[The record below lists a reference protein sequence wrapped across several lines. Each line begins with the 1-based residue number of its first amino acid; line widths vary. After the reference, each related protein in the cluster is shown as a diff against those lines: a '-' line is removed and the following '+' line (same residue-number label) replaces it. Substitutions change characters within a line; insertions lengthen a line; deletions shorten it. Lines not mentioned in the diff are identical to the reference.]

1 MIIKKFQGKTE
12 AEATALAKKTLGEG
26 AVIMHVKTVKKKG
39 LFGLFKK
46 PYVEVSAA
54 LEEESDTSLNKLKAA
69 VSEVAKAIESGD
81 QKTNKT
87 AESRAEAKTKS
98 DSKSTNNKSFAES
111 VSKTSDTVSGTRL
124 DLTAGDETV
133 GTAAVSSAETSR
145 HQDTN
150 GNLEEKLDSLHNFLE
165 KQFMAE
171 KKPEINETT
180 DARSTDFFKL
190 IYNTLI
196 DNEVDEKLVNDIID
210 EAVKIYKPNC
220 QIDYILANIYQRMV
234 LKFGN
239 VSLIKEAENGPKV
252 LFFIGPTGVG
262 KTTTIAKLA
271 SKLKVNDKK
280 KVALLTTDTYRI
292 AAAEQLRTYANIL
305 EAPFKVIYSAEELT
319 EALKDYSDA
328 DYILI
333 DTAGHSH
340 NNESQKAGT
349 KQILACVSDD
359 DYEKQ
364 VYLVLSA
371 TTKYRDLKS
380 VCETYAAF
388 TDFSLI
394 FTKLDETVAL
404 GNLYNIKIRT
414 GADMSYITC
423 GQDVPDD
430 IDEFSPQNTV
440 KQLLG
445 GKG

>member
-12 AEATALAKKTLGEG
+12 AEATALAKKELGEN
-26 AVIMHVKTVKKKG
+26 AVIMHVRTVKRKG
-39 LFGLFKK
+39 LMKLFKK

-54 LEEESDTSLNKLKAA
+54 LEEESDASFAKMRAA
-69 VSEVAKAIESGD
+69 VNEVAKAVSVDKTASDEAAAKNPKEAAAESIHAIESGVA
-81 QKTNKT
+81 T
-87 AESRAEAKTKS
+87 ASRVIASNAYES
-98 DSKSTNNKSFAES
+98 SKNTES
-111 VSKTSDTVSGTRL
+111 V
-124 DLTAGDETV
+124 A
-133 GTAAVSSAETSR
+133 SASV
-145 HQDTN
+145 N
-150 GNLEEKLDSLHNFLE
+150 IEEKLDSLHNLLLE
-165 KQFMAE
+165 KQLIQE
-171 KKPEINETT
+171 RKPQVSEET

-196 DNEVDEKLVNDIID
+196 DNEVDEKYVNDIID

-234 LKFGN
+234 LKFGK
-239 VSLIKEAENGPKV
+239 VSLISEAEKNPKV

-280 KVALLTTDTYRI
+280 KIALLTTDTYRI

-305 EAPFKVIYSAEELT
+305 EVPFKVIYSADELI
-319 EALKDYSDA
+319 ASLKEFSDS
-328 DYILI
+328 DFILI

-340 NNESQKAGT
+340 NNESQKSGT
-349 KQILACVSDD
+349 KQFLSCVSDEYD
-359 DYEKQ
+359 KQ

-380 VCETYAAF
+380 VCETYAEF
-388 TDFSLI
+388 TDYSLI
-394 FTKLDETVAL
+394 FTKLDETEAL
-404 GNLYNIKIRT
+404 GNLYNIKLRT
-414 GADMSYITC
+414 GADMSYITV

-430 IDEFSPQNTV
+430 IEEFSPQNTV

>member
-12 AEATALAKKTLGEG
+12 QEATALAKKELGEN
-26 AVIMHVKTVKKKG
+26 AVIMHVRTVKRKG
-39 LFGLFKK
+39 LLKLFKK

-54 LEEESDTSLNKLKAA
+54 LEEEADTSFAKMKEA
-69 VSEVAKAIESGD
+69 VSEVAKAVGKVNDMETVTES
-81 QKTNKT
+81 
-87 AESRAEAKTKS
+87 
-98 DSKSTNNKSFAES
+98 
-111 VSKTSDTVSGTRL
+111 TSDNSSVNTLKQDVDYSAKQDLAHPSKQDSG
-124 DLTAGDETV
+124 
-133 GTAAVSSAETSR
+133 
-145 HQDTN
+145 N
-150 GNLEEKLDSLHNFLE
+150 IEEKLESLHNLLI
-165 KQFMAE
+165 E
-171 KKPEINETT
+171 KKLIDDRKTELKDIET

-196 DNEVDEKLVNDIID
+196 DNEVDEKYVNDIID
-210 EAVKIYKPNC
+210 EAVKIYKPNS

-234 LKFGN
+234 LKFGK
-239 VSLIKEAENGPKV
+239 VSLITDAKKGPKV

-280 KVALLTTDTYRI
+280 KIVLLTTDTYRI
-292 AAAEQLRTYANIL
+292 AAAEQLKTYANIL
-305 EAPFKVIYSAEELT
+305 EVPFKVIYSPEELVS
-319 EALKDYSDA
+319 AISDFSES

-333 DTAGHSH
+333 DTAGHAH
-340 NNESQKAGT
+340 TNESQKNGT
-349 KQILACVSDD
+349 KQFLSCVADEID
-359 DYEKQ
+359 KQ

-380 VCETYAAF
+380 VCETYAQF
-388 TDFSLI
+388 TDYSLI

-404 GNLYNIKIRT
+404 GNLYNIKLRT
-414 GADMSYITC
+414 GADMSYITV

-430 IDEFSPQNTV
+430 IEEFSPQNTV

>member
-12 AEATALAKKTLGEG
+12 QEATALAKKELGEN
-26 AVIMHVKTVKKKG
+26 AVIMHVRTVKRKG
-39 LFGLFKK
+39 LLKLFKK

-54 LEEESDTSLNKLKAA
+54 LEEEADTSFAKMKEAD
-69 VSEVAKAIESGD
+69 SEVAKAVGKVNDMETATES
-81 QKTNKT
+81 
-87 AESRAEAKTKS
+87 
-98 DSKSTNNKSFAES
+98 
-111 VSKTSDTVSGTRL
+111 TSDNSSVNTLKQDADYSAKQDPVHASKQDSG
-124 DLTAGDETV
+124 
-133 GTAAVSSAETSR
+133 
-145 HQDTN
+145 N
-150 GNLEEKLDSLHNFLE
+150 IEEKLESLHNLLI
-165 KQFMAE
+165 E
-171 KKPEINETT
+171 KKLIDDRKTELKDIET

-196 DNEVDEKLVNDIID
+196 DNEVDEKYVNDIID
-210 EAVKIYKPNC
+210 EAVKIYKPNS

-234 LKFGN
+234 LKFGK
-239 VSLIKEAENGPKV
+239 VSLITDANKGPKV

-280 KVALLTTDTYRI
+280 KIVLLTTDTYRI
-292 AAAEQLRTYANIL
+292 AAAEQLKTYANIL
-305 EAPFKVIYSAEELT
+305 EVPFKVIYSPEELVSSI
-319 EALKDYSDA
+319 SDFSES

-333 DTAGHSH
+333 DTAGHAH
-340 NNESQKAGT
+340 TNESQKNGT
-349 KQILACVSDD
+349 KQFLSCVADEID
-359 DYEKQ
+359 KQ

-380 VCETYAAF
+380 VCETYAQF
-388 TDFSLI
+388 TDYSLI

-404 GNLYNIKIRT
+404 GNLYNIKLRT
-414 GADMSYITC
+414 GADMSYITV

-430 IDEFSPQNTV
+430 IEEFSPQNTV

>member
-12 AEATALAKKTLGEG
+12 QEAKKKEKKELGEN
-26 AVIMHVKTVKKKG
+26 AVIMHVRTVKRKG
-39 LFGLFKK
+39 LLKLFKK

-54 LEEESDTSLNKLKAA
+54 LEEEADTSFAKMKEA
-69 VSEVAKAIESGD
+69 VSEVAKAVGKVNDME
-81 QKTNKT
+81 TA
-87 AESRAEAKTKS
+87 AES
-98 DSKSTNNKSFAES
+98 
-111 VSKTSDTVSGTRL
+111 TSDNSSVNTLKQDADYSAKQDPVHASKQDSG
-124 DLTAGDETV
+124 
-133 GTAAVSSAETSR
+133 
-145 HQDTN
+145 N
-150 GNLEEKLDSLHNFLE
+150 I
-165 KQFMAE
+165 E
-171 KKPEINETT
+171 KKLIDDRKTELKDIET

-196 DNEVDEKLVNDIID
+196 DNEVDEKYVNDIID
-210 EAVKIYKPNC
+210 EAVKIYKPNS

-234 LKFGN
+234 LKFGK
-239 VSLIKEAENGPKV
+239 VSLITDANKGPKV

-280 KVALLTTDTYRI
+280 KIVLLTTDTYRI
-292 AAAEQLRTYANIL
+292 AAAEQLKTYANIL
-305 EAPFKVIYSAEELT
+305 EVPFKVIYSPEELVS
-319 EALKDYSDA
+319 AISDFSES

-333 DTAGHSH
+333 DTAGHAH
-340 NNESQKAGT
+340 TNESQKNGT
-349 KQILACVSDD
+349 KQFLSCVADEID
-359 DYEKQ
+359 KQ

-380 VCETYAAF
+380 VCETYAQF
-388 TDFSLI
+388 TDYSLI

-404 GNLYNIKIRT
+404 GNLYNIKLRT
-414 GADMSYITC
+414 GADMSYITV

-430 IDEFSPQNTV
+430 IEEFSPQNTV

>member
-12 AEATALAKKTLGEG
+12 QEATALAKKELGEN
-26 AVIMHVKTVKKKG
+26 AVIMHVRTVKRKG
-39 LFGLFKK
+39 LLKLFKK

-54 LEEESDTSLNKLKAA
+54 LEEEADTSFAKMKEA
-69 VSEVAKAIESGD
+69 VSEVAKAVGKVNDMETVTES
-81 QKTNKT
+81 
-87 AESRAEAKTKS
+87 
-98 DSKSTNNKSFAES
+98 
-111 VSKTSDTVSGTRL
+111 TSDNSSVNTLKQDADYSAKQDPVHASKQDSG
-124 DLTAGDETV
+124 
-133 GTAAVSSAETSR
+133 
-145 HQDTN
+145 N
-150 GNLEEKLDSLHNFLE
+150 IEEKLESLHNLLI
-165 KQFMAE
+165 E
-171 KKPEINETT
+171 KKLIDDRKTELKDIET

-196 DNEVDEKLVNDIID
+196 DNEVDEKYVNDIID
-210 EAVKIYKPNC
+210 EAVKIYKPNS

-234 LKFGN
+234 LKFGK
-239 VSLIKEAENGPKV
+239 VSLITDANKGPKV

-280 KVALLTTDTYRI
+280 KIVLLTTDTYRI
-292 AAAEQLRTYANIL
+292 AAAEQLKTYANIL
-305 EAPFKVIYSAEELT
+305 EVPFKVIYSPEELVSVI
-319 EALKDYSDA
+319 SDFSES

-333 DTAGHSH
+333 DTAGHAH
-340 NNESQKAGT
+340 TNESQKNGT
-349 KQILACVSDD
+349 KQFLSCVADEID
-359 DYEKQ
+359 KQ

-380 VCETYAAF
+380 VCETYAQF
-388 TDFSLI
+388 TDYSLI

-404 GNLYNIKIRT
+404 GNLYNIKLRT
-414 GADMSYITC
+414 GADMSYITV

-430 IDEFSPQNTV
+430 IEEFSPQNTV

>member
-12 AEATALAKKTLGEG
+12 AEATALAKKELGEN
-26 AVIMHVKTVKKKG
+26 AVIMHVRTVKRKG
-39 LFGLFKK
+39 LARLFKK

-54 LEEESDTSLNKLKAA
+54 LEEEADTSIAKMKEA
-69 VSEVAKAIESGD
+69 VSEI
-81 QKTNKT
+81 
-87 AESRAEAKTKS
+87 AKTINKDEGAYTPSKKTESYVNKEKESQPQVTKQQTANS
-98 DSKSTNNKSFAES
+98 DNN
-111 VSKTSDTVSGTRL
+111 V
-124 DLTAGDETV
+124 
-133 GTAAVSSAETSR
+133 
-145 HQDTN
+145 N
-150 GNLEEKLDSLHNFLE
+150 IEEKLDSLHNLLLE
-165 KQFMAE
+165 KQLIAE
-171 KKPEINETT
+171 NKPEIKEADA

-196 DNEVDEKLVNDIID
+196 DNEVDEKYVNDIID

-239 VSLIKEAENGPKV
+239 VSLIEEGNSNPKV

-271 SKLKVNDKK
+271 SKLKVTQRKK
-280 KVALLTTDTYRI
+280 IALLTTDTYRI
-292 AAAEQLRTYANIL
+292 AAADQLRTYANIL
-305 EAPFKVIYSAEELT
+305 EVPFKVIYSPEELVM
-319 EALKDYSDA
+319 AIKDFA
-328 DYILI
+328 DCEYILI

-340 NNESQKAGT
+340 NNESQKNGT
-349 KQILACVSDD
+349 KQFLSCVSDD
-359 DYEKQ
+359 YDKQ
-364 VYLVLSA
+364 TYLVLSA
-371 TTKYRDLKS
+371 TTKYRDLLS

-404 GNLYNIKIRT
+404 GNLYNIKLRT
-414 GADMSYITC
+414 GADMSYITV

-430 IDEFSPQNTV
+430 IEEFSPQNTV

-445 GKG
+445 GNS

>member
-12 AEATALAKKTLGEG
+12 LEATALAKKELGEN
-26 AVIMHVKTVKKKG
+26 AVIMHVRTVKRKG
-39 LFGLFKK
+39 LLRLFKK

-54 LEEESDTSLNKLKAA
+54 LEEEADTSFAKMKEA
-69 VSEVAKAIESGD
+69 VSEI
-81 QKTNKT
+81 
-87 AESRAEAKTKS
+87 AKTVNKEELGITE
-98 DSKSTNNKSFAES
+98 SKPKENYVNSKESEIKKAPVPEASTGANVNI
-111 VSKTSDTVSGTRL
+111 
-124 DLTAGDETV
+124 
-133 GTAAVSSAETSR
+133 
-145 HQDTN
+145 
-150 GNLEEKLDSLHNFLE
+150 EEKLDSLHNLLLE
-165 KQFMAE
+165 KQLITE
-171 KKPEINETT
+171 NKPEIKETET

-196 DNEVDEKLVNDIID
+196 DNEVDEKYVNDIID

-239 VSLIKEAENGPKV
+239 VSLIEEGSKKPKV

-271 SKLKVNDKK
+271 SKLKVNERKK
-280 KVALLTTDTYRI
+280 IALLTTDTYRI

-305 EAPFKVIYSAEELT
+305 EVPFKVIYSKDELI
-319 EALKDYSDA
+319 AAIKDFNDS
-328 DYILI
+328 DYILV

-340 NNESQKAGT
+340 NNESQKNGT
-349 KQILACVSDD
+349 KQFLSCVTDEFD
-359 DYEKQ
+359 KQ
-364 VYLVLSA
+364 IYLVLSA
-371 TTKYRDLKS
+371 TTKYRDLLS
-380 VCETYAAF
+380 VCETYAEF

-404 GNLYNIKIRT
+404 GNLYNVKLRT
-414 GADMSYITC
+414 GASMSYITV

-430 IDEFSPQNTV
+430 IEEFSPQNTV

-445 GKG
+445 GNS

>member
-12 AEATALAKKTLGEG
+12 AEAVALAKKTLGEG
-26 AVIMHVKTVKKKG
+26 AVIMHTKTVKRKG
-39 LFGLFKK
+39 LARLFKK
-46 PYVEVSAA
+46 PYFEVSAA
-54 LEEESDTSLNKLKAA
+54 LEEESDGNFQRLKEA
-69 VSEVAKAIESGD
+69 VSEVAKAVNSTESEPSALRIDARAGEGD
-81 QKTNKT
+81 GADKEQVSTVTSMSRIT
-87 AESRAEAKTKS
+87 ASASSRAAASEAYEAA
-98 DSKSTNNKSFAES
+98 SFN
-111 VSKTSDTVSGTRL
+111 V
-124 DLTAGDETV
+124 
-133 GTAAVSSAETSR
+133 
-145 HQDTN
+145 N
-150 GNLEEKLDSLHNFLE
+150 GNLEEKLDNLHNFLE
-165 KQFMAE
+165 KQFATE
-171 KKPEINETT
+171 KMPEINDAAT

-239 VSLIKEAENGPKV
+239 VSLIKEAKEGPKV

-271 SKLKVNDKK
+271 SRLKVNDKK
-280 KVALLTTDTYRI
+280 KIALLTTDTYRI

-305 EAPFKVIYSAEELT
+305 EVPFKVIYSPDELLT
-319 EALKDYSDA
+319 SLKEFSDN

-340 NNESQKAGT
+340 NNESQKDGT
-349 KQILACVSDD
+349 KQFLSCVTDEF
-359 DYEKQ
+359 EKQ

-388 TDFSLI
+388 TDYSLI

-404 GNLYNIKIRT
+404 GNLYNMKIRT

>member
-12 AEATALAKKTLGEG
+12 AEAVAQAKKELGEN
-26 AVIMHVKTVKKKG
+26 AVIIHAKQVKRKG
-39 LFGLFKK
+39 LMRLFGK
-46 PYVEVSAA
+46 PFIEVSAA
-54 LEEESDTSLNKLKAA
+54 LEEESDTSFAKMRAA
-69 VSEVAKAIESGD
+69 VNEVAKSINSEENRKTDEQKAYEEYVSGGREDNRNYNDDKDASSNPYVDREIE
-81 QKTNKT
+81 KVNNK
-87 AESRAEAKTKS
+87 AF
-98 DSKSTNNKSFAES
+98 SKS
-111 VSKTSDTVSGTRL
+111 V
-124 DLTAGDETV
+124 TA
-133 GTAAVSSAETSR
+133 S
-145 HQDTN
+145 N
-150 GNLEEKLDSLHNFLE
+150 GNIEEKLDSLHNLLLE
-165 KQFMAE
+165 KTLVSEQ
-171 KKPEINETT
+171 KPDLSEADT

-196 DNEVDEKLVNDIID
+196 DNEVDEKYVNDIID

-220 QIDYILANIYQRMV
+220 QIDYILASIYQRMV

-239 VSLIKEAENGPKV
+239 VSLIKEPKDGPKV

-271 SKLKVNDKK
+271 SKLRVNDKK
-280 KVALLTTDTYRI
+280 NVALLTTDTYRI

-305 EAPFKVIYSAEELT
+305 EVPFKVIYSPEELT
-319 EALKDYSDA
+319 ESIDELKSS

-340 NNESQKAGT
+340 NNESHKAGT
-349 KQILACVSDD
+349 KQFLSCVSEDID
-359 DYEKQ
+359 KQ

-371 TTKYRDLKS
+371 TTKYRDLLS
-380 VCETYAAF
+380 VCETYAEF

-404 GNLYNIKIRT
+404 GNLYNIKLRT

-430 IDEFSPQNTV
+430 IEEFSPQNTV

>member
-12 AEATALAKKTLGEG
+12 ADAVAQAKKELGEN
-26 AVIMHVKTVKKKG
+26 AVIIHVKQVKRKG
-39 LFGLFKK
+39 LMRLFGK
-46 PYVEVSAA
+46 PYMEVSAA
-54 LEEESDTSLNKLKAA
+54 LEEESDVSFAKMRAA
-69 VSEVAKAIESGD
+69 VNEVAKSINTED
-81 QKTNKT
+81 KK
-87 AESRAEAKTKS
+87 EEPLEKEPIKEEIME
-98 DSKSTNNKSFAES
+98 DVNNKAFAAS
-111 VSKTSDTVSGTRL
+111 VNSKG
-124 DLTAGDETV
+124 
-133 GTAAVSSAETSR
+133 
-145 HQDTN
+145 
-150 GNLEEKLDSLHNFLE
+150 GNLEEKLDSLHDLLE
-165 KQFMAE
+165 KQLVSEKQPDLSEAE
-171 KKPEINETT
+171 T

-196 DNEVDEKLVNDIID
+196 DNEVDEKYVNDIID

-239 VSLIKEAENGPKV
+239 VSLISENTNGPKV

-271 SKLKVNDKK
+271 SKLSVNDKK
-280 KVALLTTDTYRI
+280 KVTLLTTDTYRI
-292 AAAEQLRTYANIL
+292 AAAEQLKTYANIL
-305 EAPFKVIYSAEELT
+305 EVPFRVIYSPDELK
-319 EALKDYSDA
+319 EALHEFESS

-340 NNESQKAGT
+340 NNKAQKAGT
-349 KQILACVSDD
+349 KQFLECVPEGSD
-359 DYEKQ
+359 EQ
-364 VYLVLSA
+364 IYLVLSA
-371 TTKYRDLKS
+371 TTKYRDLLS
-380 VCETYAAF
+380 VCETYAEF
-388 TDFSLI
+388 TDFNLI

-404 GNLYNIKIRT
+404 GNLYNIKLRT

-430 IDEFSPQNTV
+430 IEEFSPQSTV

>member
-12 AEATALAKKTLGEG
+12 QEATALAKKELGEN
-26 AVIMHVKTVKKKG
+26 AVIMHVRTVKRKG
-39 LFGLFKK
+39 LLKLFKK

-54 LEEESDTSLNKLKAA
+54 LEEEADTSFAKMKEA
-69 VSEVAKAIESGD
+69 VSEVAKAVG
-81 QKTNKT
+81 KV
-87 AESRAEAKTKS
+87 S
-98 DSKSTNNKSFAES
+98 DSDVRNSVKAGSVNVNANESAKEGSQNANNNNSNSSSYSASNSNAGSTS
-111 VSKTSDTVSGTRL
+111 TQDSG
-124 DLTAGDETV
+124 
-133 GTAAVSSAETSR
+133 
-145 HQDTN
+145 N
-150 GNLEEKLDSLHNFLE
+150 IEEKLESLHNLL
-165 KQFMAE
+165 ME
-171 KKPEINETT
+171 KKLIDDKKSDLKDIES

-196 DNEVDEKLVNDIID
+196 DNEVDEKYVNDIID
-210 EAVKIYKPNC
+210 EAVKIYKPNS

-234 LKFGN
+234 LKFGK
-239 VSLIKEAENGPKV
+239 VSLITEAEKGPKV

-280 KVALLTTDTYRI
+280 KITLLTTDTYRI

-305 EAPFKVIYSAEELT
+305 EVPFKVIYSPEELIQ
-319 EALKDYSDA
+319 AIKDFSES

-333 DTAGHSH
+333 DTAGHAH
-340 NNESQKAGT
+340 TNESQKSGT
-349 KQILACVSDD
+349 KQFLSCVPDD
-359 DYEKQ
+359 ANKQ

-371 TTKYRDLKS
+371 TTKYRDLRS
-380 VCETYAAF
+380 VCETYAQF
-388 TDFSLI
+388 TDYSLI

-404 GNLYNIKIRT
+404 GNLYNIKLRT
-414 GADMSYITC
+414 GADMSYITV

-430 IDEFSPQNTV
+430 IEEFSPQNTV

>member
-12 AEATALAKKTLGEG
+12 QEATALAKKELGEN
-26 AVIMHVKTVKKKG
+26 AVIMHVRTVKRKG
-39 LFGLFKK
+39 LLKLFKK

-54 LEEESDTSLNKLKAA
+54 LEEEADTSFAKMKEA
-69 VSEVAKAIESGD
+69 VSEVAKAVGQVNDME
-81 QKTNKT
+81 TA
-87 AESRAEAKTKS
+87 AES
-98 DSKSTNNKSFAES
+98 
-111 VSKTSDTVSGTRL
+111 TSDNSSVNTLKQDVDYSAKQDPVHASKQDSG
-124 DLTAGDETV
+124 
-133 GTAAVSSAETSR
+133 
-145 HQDTN
+145 N
-150 GNLEEKLDSLHNFLE
+150 IEEKLESLHNLLI
-165 KQFMAE
+165 E
-171 KKPEINETT
+171 KKLIDDRKTELKDIET

-196 DNEVDEKLVNDIID
+196 DNEVDEKYVNDIID
-210 EAVKIYKPNC
+210 EAVKIYKPNS

-234 LKFGN
+234 LKFGK
-239 VSLIKEAENGPKV
+239 VSLITDAEKGPKV

-280 KVALLTTDTYRI
+280 KIVLLTTDTYRI
-292 AAAEQLRTYANIL
+292 AAAEQLKTYANIL
-305 EAPFKVIYSAEELT
+305 EVPFKVIYSPEELVS
-319 EALKDYSDA
+319 AISDFSES

-333 DTAGHSH
+333 DTAGHAH
-340 NNESQKAGT
+340 TNESQKNGT
-349 KQILACVSDD
+349 KQFLSCVADEID
-359 DYEKQ
+359 KQ

-380 VCETYAAF
+380 VCETYAQF
-388 TDFSLI
+388 TDYSLI

-404 GNLYNIKIRT
+404 GNLYNIKLRT
-414 GADMSYITC
+414 GADMSYITV

-430 IDEFSPQNTV
+430 IEEFSPQNTV

>member
-12 AEATALAKKTLGEG
+12 QEATALAKKELGEN
-26 AVIMHVKTVKKKG
+26 AVIMHVRTVKRKG
-39 LFGLFKK
+39 LLKLFKK

-54 LEEESDTSLNKLKAA
+54 LEEEADTSFAKMKEA
-69 VSEVAKAIESGD
+69 VSEVAKAVGKVNDMETS
-81 QKTNKT
+81 
-87 AESRAEAKTKS
+87 AES
-98 DSKSTNNKSFAES
+98 
-111 VSKTSDTVSGTRL
+111 TSDNSSVNTLKQDVDYSAKQDPVHASKQDSG
-124 DLTAGDETV
+124 
-133 GTAAVSSAETSR
+133 
-145 HQDTN
+145 N
-150 GNLEEKLDSLHNFLE
+150 IEEKLESLHNLLI
-165 KQFMAE
+165 E
-171 KKPEINETT
+171 KKLIDDRKTELKDIET

-196 DNEVDEKLVNDIID
+196 DNEVDEKYVNDIID
-210 EAVKIYKPNC
+210 EAVKIYKPNS

-234 LKFGN
+234 LKFGK
-239 VSLIKEAENGPKV
+239 VSLITDANKGPKV

-280 KVALLTTDTYRI
+280 KIVLLTTDTYRI
-292 AAAEQLRTYANIL
+292 AAAEQLKTYANIL
-305 EAPFKVIYSAEELT
+305 EVPFKVIYSPEELVS
-319 EALKDYSDA
+319 AISDFSES

-333 DTAGHSH
+333 DTAGHAH
-340 NNESQKAGT
+340 TNESQKNGT
-349 KQILACVSDD
+349 KQFLSCVADEID
-359 DYEKQ
+359 KQ

-380 VCETYAAF
+380 VCETYAQF
-388 TDFSLI
+388 TDYSLI

-404 GNLYNIKIRT
+404 GNLYNIKLRT
-414 GADMSYITC
+414 GADMSYITV

-430 IDEFSPQNTV
+430 IEEFSPQNTV

>member
-12 AEATALAKKTLGEG
+12 QEATALAKKELGEN
-26 AVIMHVKTVKKKG
+26 AVIMHVRTVKRKG
-39 LFGLFKK
+39 LLKLFKK

-54 LEEESDTSLNKLKAA
+54 LEEEADTSFAKMKEA
-69 VSEVAKAIESGD
+69 VSEVAKAVGKVNDME
-81 QKTNKT
+81 T
-87 AESRAEAKTKS
+87 AAET
-98 DSKSTNNKSFAES
+98 
-111 VSKTSDTVSGTRL
+111 TSDNSSVNTLKQDADYSAKQDPVHASKQDSG
-124 DLTAGDETV
+124 
-133 GTAAVSSAETSR
+133 
-145 HQDTN
+145 N
-150 GNLEEKLDSLHNFLE
+150 IEEKLESLHNLLI
-165 KQFMAE
+165 E
-171 KKPEINETT
+171 KKLIDDRKTELKDIET

-196 DNEVDEKLVNDIID
+196 DNEVDEKYVNDIID
-210 EAVKIYKPNC
+210 EAVKIYKPNS

-234 LKFGN
+234 LKFGK
-239 VSLIKEAENGPKV
+239 VSLITDANKGPKV

-280 KVALLTTDTYRI
+280 KIVLLTTDTYRI
-292 AAAEQLRTYANIL
+292 AAAEQLKTYANIL
-305 EAPFKVIYSAEELT
+305 EVPFKVIYSPEELVSVI
-319 EALKDYSDA
+319 SDFSES

-333 DTAGHSH
+333 DTAGHAH
-340 NNESQKAGT
+340 TNESQKNGT
-349 KQILACVSDD
+349 KQFLSCVADEID
-359 DYEKQ
+359 KQ

-380 VCETYAAF
+380 VCETYAQF
-388 TDFSLI
+388 TDYSLI

-404 GNLYNIKIRT
+404 GNLYNIKLRT
-414 GADMSYITC
+414 GADMSYITV

-430 IDEFSPQNTV
+430 IEEFSPQNTV

>member
-12 AEATALAKKTLGEG
+12 AEAVALAKKTLGEG
-26 AVIMHVKTVKKKG
+26 AVIMHTKTVKRKG
-39 LFGLFKK
+39 LARLFKK
-46 PYVEVSAA
+46 PYIEVSAA
-54 LEEESDTSLNKLKAA
+54 LEEESDGNFARLKEA
-69 VSEVAKAIESGD
+69 VTEVAKAVNTSESE
-81 QKTNKT
+81 TST
-87 AESRAEAKTKS
+87 
-98 DSKSTNNKSFAES
+98 SKFDVK
-111 VSKTSDTVSGTRL
+111 
-124 DLTAGDETV
+124 AGDEDSNDNAKSAAASSSMTRI
-133 GTAAVSSAETSR
+133 TAAAGSRAAAAEAYEAASFNA
-145 HQDTN
+145 N

-165 KQFMAE
+165 KQFSSE
-171 KKPEINETT
+171 KMPEINDAAT

-210 EAVKIYKPNC
+210 EAVKIYKPNS

-239 VSLIKEAENGPKV
+239 VSLIKEAKEGPKV
-252 LFFIGPTGVG
+252 LFFIGPTGVE

-271 SKLKVNDKK
+271 SRLKVNDKK
-280 KVALLTTDTYRI
+280 KIALLTTDTYRI

-305 EAPFKVIYSAEELT
+305 EVPFKVIYSPDELM
-319 EALKDYSDA
+319 ASLKDFSDN

-340 NNESQKAGT
+340 NNESQKDGT
-349 KQILACVSDD
+349 KQFLSCVTEEF
-359 DYEKQ
+359 EKQ

-380 VCETYAAF
+380 VCETYAEF
-388 TDFSLI
+388 TDYSLI

-404 GNLYNIKIRT
+404 GNLYNMKIRT

>member
-12 AEATALAKKTLGEG
+12 QEATALAKKELGEN
-26 AVIMHVKTVKKKG
+26 AVIMHVRTVKRKG
-39 LFGLFKK
+39 LLKLFKK

-54 LEEESDTSLNKLKAA
+54 LEEEADTSFAKMKEA
-69 VSEVAKAIESGD
+69 VSEVAKAVGKVNDME
-81 QKTNKT
+81 TA
-87 AESRAEAKTKS
+87 AES
-98 DSKSTNNKSFAES
+98 
-111 VSKTSDTVSGTRL
+111 TSDNSSVNTLKQDADYSAKQDPVHASKQDSG
-124 DLTAGDETV
+124 
-133 GTAAVSSAETSR
+133 
-145 HQDTN
+145 N
-150 GNLEEKLDSLHNFLE
+150 IEEKLESLHNLLI
-165 KQFMAE
+165 E
-171 KKPEINETT
+171 KKLIDDRKTELKDIET

-196 DNEVDEKLVNDIID
+196 DNEVDEKYVNDIID
-210 EAVKIYKPNC
+210 EAVKIYKPNS

-234 LKFGN
+234 LKFGK
-239 VSLIKEAENGPKV
+239 VSLITDANKGPKV

-280 KVALLTTDTYRI
+280 KIVLLTTDTYRI
-292 AAAEQLRTYANIL
+292 AAAEQLKTYANIL
-305 EAPFKVIYSAEELT
+305 EVPFKVIYSPEELVSVI
-319 EALKDYSDA
+319 SDFSES

-333 DTAGHSH
+333 DTAGHAH
-340 NNESQKAGT
+340 TNESQKNGT
-349 KQILACVSDD
+349 KQFLSCVADEID
-359 DYEKQ
+359 KQ

-380 VCETYAAF
+380 VCETYAQF
-388 TDFSLI
+388 TDYSLI

-404 GNLYNIKIRT
+404 GNLYNIKLRT
-414 GADMSYITC
+414 GADMSYITV

-430 IDEFSPQNTV
+430 IEEFSPQNTV

>member
-12 AEATALAKKTLGEG
+12 LEATALAKKELGEN
-26 AVIMHVKTVKKKG
+26 AVIMHVRTVKRKG
-39 LFGLFKK
+39 LAKLFKK

-54 LEEESDTSLNKLKAA
+54 LEEESDTSFAKMREA
-69 VSEVAKAIESGD
+69 VSEVAKAVNG
-81 QKTNKT
+81 KTDAVTPKVDEAKVAA
-87 AESRAEAKTKS
+87 AESIRAVQKYEQ
-98 DSKSTNNKSFAES
+98 
-111 VSKTSDTVSGTRL
+111 SKTEAVPVTENQASG
-124 DLTAGDETV
+124 
-133 GTAAVSSAETSR
+133 
-145 HQDTN
+145 N
-150 GNLEEKLDSLHNFLE
+150 IEEKLESLHNLLLE
-165 KQFMAE
+165 KQLIQDRKIETHEAE
-171 KKPEINETT
+171 T

-196 DNEVDEKLVNDIID
+196 DNEVDEKYVNDIID

-234 LKFGN
+234 LKFGK

-280 KVALLTTDTYRI
+280 KIALLTTDTYRI

-305 EAPFKVIYSAEELT
+305 EVPFKVIYSPEELIQ
-319 EALKDYSDA
+319 AIKDYSDS
-328 DYILI
+328 DYILV
-333 DTAGHSH
+333 DTAGHAH
-340 NNESQKAGT
+340 TNESQKNGT
-349 KQILACVSDD
+349 KQFLSCVGEEYD
-359 DYEKQ
+359 KQ
-364 VYLVLSA
+364 IYLVLSA

-380 VCETYAAF
+380 VCETYAEF
-388 TDFSLI
+388 TDYSLI

-404 GNLYNIKIRT
+404 GNLYNIKLRT
-414 GADMSYITC
+414 GADMSYITV

-430 IDEFSPQNTV
+430 IEEFSPQNTV

>member
-12 AEATALAKKTLGEG
+12 QEATALAKKELGEN
-26 AVIMHVKTVKKKG
+26 AVIMHVRTVKRKG
-39 LFGLFKK
+39 LLKLFKK

-54 LEEESDTSLNKLKAA
+54 LEEEADTSFAKMKEA
-69 VSEVAKAIESGD
+69 VSEVAKAVGKVSDMETVTES
-81 QKTNKT
+81 
-87 AESRAEAKTKS
+87 
-98 DSKSTNNKSFAES
+98 
-111 VSKTSDTVSGTRL
+111 TSDNSSVNTLKQDVDYSAKQDPVHASKQDSG
-124 DLTAGDETV
+124 
-133 GTAAVSSAETSR
+133 
-145 HQDTN
+145 N
-150 GNLEEKLDSLHNFLE
+150 IEEKLESLHNLLI
-165 KQFMAE
+165 E
-171 KKPEINETT
+171 KKLIDDRKTELKDIET

-196 DNEVDEKLVNDIID
+196 DNEVDEKYVNDIID
-210 EAVKIYKPNC
+210 EAVKIYKPNS

-234 LKFGN
+234 LKFGK
-239 VSLIKEAENGPKV
+239 VSLITDAEKGPKV

-280 KVALLTTDTYRI
+280 KIVLLTTDTYRI
-292 AAAEQLRTYANIL
+292 AAAEQLKTYANIL
-305 EAPFKVIYSAEELT
+305 EVPFKVIYSPEELVS
-319 EALKDYSDA
+319 AISDFSES

-333 DTAGHSH
+333 DTAGHAH
-340 NNESQKAGT
+340 TNESQKNGT
-349 KQILACVSDD
+349 KQFLSCVADEID
-359 DYEKQ
+359 KQ

-380 VCETYAAF
+380 VCETYAQF
-388 TDFSLI
+388 TDYSLI

-404 GNLYNIKIRT
+404 GNLYNIKLRT
-414 GADMSYITC
+414 GADMSYITV

-430 IDEFSPQNTV
+430 IEEFSPQNTV

>member
-12 AEATALAKKTLGEG
+12 AEASAAARKELGEN
-26 AVIMHVKTVKKKG
+26 AVIMHAKQVKKKG
-39 LFGLFKK
+39 LLGLFKR
-46 PYVEVSAA
+46 PYYEVSAA
-54 LEEESDTSLNKLKAA
+54 LEEESDASFAKIKAA
-69 VSEVAKAIESGD
+69 VSEVAKTIKDDTASNSVDAAKRSIETIR
-81 QKTNKT
+81 K
-87 AESRAEAKTKS
+87 ESEPVQEGASA
-98 DSKSTNNKSFAES
+98 TNNKAYAAQVSANS
-111 VSKTSDTVSGTRL
+111 V
-124 DLTAGDETV
+124 
-133 GTAAVSSAETSR
+133 
-145 HQDTN
+145 N
-150 GNLEEKLDSLHNFLE
+150 IEEKLDSLHNLLLE
-165 KQFMAE
+165 KQLISQD
-171 KKPEINETT
+171 KPDLSETET

-196 DNEVDEKLVNDIID
+196 DNEVDEKYVNDIID

-239 VSLIKEAENGPKV
+239 ISLIEGAESGPKV

-280 KVALLTTDTYRI
+280 KIALLTTDTYRI

-305 EAPFKVIYSAEELT
+305 EVPFKVIYSPDELMS
-319 EALKDYSDA
+319 AIKDFSNS

-340 NNESQKAGT
+340 NNESQKSGT
-349 KQILACVSDD
+349 KQFLGCVGDEYD
-359 DYEKQ
+359 KQ
-364 VYLVLSA
+364 IYLVLSA
-371 TTKYRDLKS
+371 TTKYRDLLS
-380 VCETYAAF
+380 VCETYAEF
-388 TDFSLI
+388 TDYNLI

-404 GNLYNIKIRT
+404 GNLYNMKLRT
-414 GADMSYITC
+414 GANMSYITC

-430 IDEFSPQNTV
+430 IEEFSPQNTV